1 MMILTIEQISFQF
14 KAFLS
19 SIFYRKF
26 SDSEKWFSE
35 KEDRCLQW
43 VYEISQETLFD
54 KLNEVDDPWKK
65 ISEQAWILNDRT
77 VLDCEE

>member
-1 MMILTIEQISFQF
+1 MILTVEQISFQF

-35 KEDRCLQW
+35 KENRYLQW
-43 VYEISQETLFD
+43 VYEISWKTLFN
-54 KLNEVDDPWKK
+54 KLNEVNDSWEK

-77 VLDCEE
+77 VFDCEE